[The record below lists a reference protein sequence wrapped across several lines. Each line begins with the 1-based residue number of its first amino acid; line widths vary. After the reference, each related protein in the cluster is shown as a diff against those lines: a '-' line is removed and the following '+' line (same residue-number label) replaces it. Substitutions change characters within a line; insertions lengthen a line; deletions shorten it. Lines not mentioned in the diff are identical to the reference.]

1 LADEVEVYLVASH
14 HRPLLERQRRAKA
27 EYDAVSMKMDPSM
40 DYATFQAEFRKCCN
54 NLQRARLQ
62 KGIEDLKVDFL
73 EKVPEECARYLM
85 LTPYR
90 DSVTGLMRPPATAE
104 EVQAM
109 AREYFAVQDS
119 SRAVHPG
126 GGVRL
131 WQGQG
136 QGRQG
141 QGQGAGLRWLARRA
155 LELQV
160 LRRRGTPSGPVP
172 GLARQRHVRHLRRPW
187 PLRT

>member
-1 LADEVEVYLVASH
+1 MEMLRGALKGTPLVDLRTYLDDNPARTLVLERGTADDRNALADEVEAYLVASH

-40 DYATFQAEFRKCCN
+40 DYTTFQAEFRKCCN

-90 DSVTGLMRPPATAE
+90 DSVMGLMRPPATAE

-109 AREYFAVQDS
+109 AREYFAIQDS
-119 SRAVHPG
+119 SRVQFIQEEVYAFGKAKGKG
-126 GGVRL
+126 GKGK
-131 WQGQG
+131 GK
-136 QGRQG
+136 GR
-141 QGQGAGLRWLARRA
+141 A
-155 LELQV
+155 
-160 LRRRGTPSGPVP
+160 
-172 GLARQRHVRHLRRPW
+172 
-187 PLRT
+187 